1 MPINTAIIIPK
12 RISTMKRLISI
23 LALTVLVACSTPAS
37 ANDVADD
44 GKCLDDIKHFNHLW
58 KTTSASDEA
67 KASAKAKR
75 DEGSNH
81 WAQGEK
87 EKCETAYQAAW
98 ALID

>member
-1 MPINTAIIIPK
+1 
-12 RISTMKRLISI
+12 MKKLLSI
-23 LALTVLVACSTPAS
+23 LALSMMVACSTPAE

-44 GKCLDDIKHFNHLW
+44 GKCLDDIKHLNHLW
-58 KTTSASDEA
+58 KTTSADQSTKDAA
-67 KASAKAKR
+67 KVKR

-81 WAQGEK
+81 WATGDK

>member
-1 MPINTAIIIPK
+1 
-12 RISTMKRLISI
+12 MKKLLLI
-23 LALTVLVACSTPAS
+23 TVFGLLVACSTPAS

-44 GKCLDDIKHFNHLW
+44 GKCLDDIKHYNHLV
-58 KTTSASDEA
+58 KTTTASDDD
-67 KASAKAKR
+67 KAAAIVKR

-81 WAQGEK
+81 WATGDK

>member
-1 MPINTAIIIPK
+1 
-12 RISTMKRLISI
+12 MKKLLLISAF
-23 LALTVLVACSTPAS
+23 ALLVGCSSAE

-44 GKCLDDIKHFNHLW
+44 GKCLDDIKHFNHLL
-58 KTTSASDEA
+58 KTTGADQSTKDA
-67 KASAKAKR
+67 AKAKR
-75 DEGSNH
+75 DEGSEA

>member
-1 MPINTAIIIPK
+1 
-12 RISTMKRLISI
+12 MKKLLSI
-23 LALTVLVACSTPAS
+23 MALTVLVACSTPAE

-44 GKCLDDIKHFNHLW
+44 GKCLDDIKHYNHLV
-58 KTTSASDEA
+58 KTTSASDED
-67 KASAKAKR
+67 KAAAIVKR

-81 WAQGEK
+81 WAAGDK

>member
-1 MPINTAIIIPK
+1 
-12 RISTMKRLISI
+12 MKRLLSI

-44 GKCLDDIKHFNHLW
+44 GKCLDDIKHYNHLV
-58 KTTSASDEA
+58 KTTSASDED
-67 KASAKAKR
+67 KAAAIVKR

-81 WAQGEK
+81 WAQGDK

>member
-1 MPINTAIIIPK
+1 
-12 RISTMKRLISI
+12 MKRLLSI

-44 GKCLDDIKHFNHLW
+44 GKCLDDIKHYNHLV
-58 KTTSASDEA
+58 KTTSASDED
-67 KASAKAKR
+67 KAAAIAKR

-81 WAQGEK
+81 WAQGDK

>member
-1 MPINTAIIIPK
+1 
-12 RISTMKRLISI
+12 MKKLLSI
-23 LALTVLVACSTPAS
+23 LALTMIVACSTPAS

-58 KTTSASDEA
+58 KTTTASDED

-75 DEGSNH
+75 DEGSSH
-81 WAQGEK
+81 WAQGDK

>member
-1 MPINTAIIIPK
+1 MIK
-12 RISTMKRLISI
+12 KL
-23 LALTVLVACSTPAS
+23 LVGFALLTLVACSSAE

-58 KTTSASDEA
+58 KTTSASDED

-81 WAQGEK
+81 WAQGDK
-87 EKCETAYQAAW
+87 EECETAYQAAW

>member
-1 MPINTAIIIPK
+1 MK
-12 RISTMKRLISI
+12 KLLLTMAFGL
-23 LALTVLVACSTPAS
+23 LVACSTPAS

-58 KTTSASDEA
+58 KTTSADQSTKDAA
-67 KASAKAKR
+67 KVKR
-75 DEGSNH
+75 DEGSGH
-81 WAQGEK
+81 WESGDK

>member
-1 MPINTAIIIPK
+1 MEPISIF
-12 RISTMKRLISI
+12 LISI
-23 LALTVLVACSTPAS
+23 LACLGSGC

-58 KTTSASDEA
+58 KTTSADQSTKDAA
-67 KASAKAKR
+67 KVKR

-81 WAQGEK
+81 WATGDK
-87 EKCETAYQAAW
+87 EACETAYQAAW

>member
-1 MPINTAIIIPK
+1 
-12 RISTMKRLISI
+12 MKKLLSI
-23 LALTVLVACSTPAS
+23 MAFTVLVACSTPAS

-44 GKCLDDIKHFNHLW
+44 GKCLDDIKHYNHLV
-58 KTTSASDEA
+58 KTTSASDEN
-67 KASAKAKR
+67 KAAAIVKR

-81 WAQGEK
+81 WAQGDK

>member
-1 MPINTAIIIPK
+1 
-12 RISTMKRLISI
+12 MKKLLSI
-23 LALTVLVACSTPAS
+23 LALTMIVACSTPAS

-58 KTTSASDEA
+58 NTTTASDED

-75 DEGSNH
+75 DEGSSH
-81 WAQGEK
+81 WAQGDK
-87 EKCETAYQAAW
+87 EACETAYQAAW

>member
-1 MPINTAIIIPK
+1 
-12 RISTMKRLISI
+12 MKKLILISAF
-23 LALTVLVACSTPAS
+23 ALLVGCSSAE

-44 GKCLDDIKHFNHLW
+44 GRCLDDIKHYNHLV
-58 KTTSASDEA
+58 KTTSASDDD
-67 KASAKAKR
+67 KAAAIVKR

-81 WAQGEK
+81 WATGDK

>member
-1 MPINTAIIIPK
+1 MIK
-12 RISTMKRLISI
+12 KLLLG
-23 LALTVLVACSTPAS
+23 LALITLVACSTPAS

-44 GKCLDDIKHFNHLW
+44 GKCLDDIKHYNHLV
-58 KTTSASDEA
+58 KTTSASDED
-67 KASAKAKR
+67 KASAIVER
-75 DEGSNH
+75 DKGSEA

>member
-1 MPINTAIIIPK
+1 MK
-12 RISTMKRLISI
+12 KLLLTMAFGL
-23 LALTVLVACSTPAS
+23 LVACSTPAE

-44 GKCLDDIKHFNHLW
+44 GKCLDDIQHYNHLV
-58 KTTSASDEA
+58 KTTTASDED
-67 KASAKAKR
+67 KAAAIVKR

-81 WAQGEK
+81 WASGDK

>member
-1 MPINTAIIIPK
+1 
-12 RISTMKRLISI
+12 MKRLLSI

-44 GKCLDDIKHFNHLW
+44 GKCLDDIKHYNHLV
-58 KTTSASDEA
+58 KTPSASDED
-67 KASAKAKR
+67 KAAAIVKR

-81 WAQGEK
+81 LAQGDK

>member
-1 MPINTAIIIPK
+1 
-12 RISTMKRLISI
+12 MKKLLLISA
-23 LALTVLVACSTPAS
+23 LALLVGCSSAE

-58 KTTSASDEA
+58 KTTSASDDD

-81 WAQGEK
+81 WATGDK

>member
-1 MPINTAIIIPK
+1 
-12 RISTMKRLISI
+12 MKKLLSI
-23 LALTVLVACSTPAS
+23 MAFTVLVACSTPAE

-44 GKCLDDIKHFNHLW
+44 GKCLDDIKHYNHLV
-58 KTTSASDEA
+58 KTTSASDED
-67 KASAKAKR
+67 KAAAIVKR

-81 WAQGEK
+81 WASGDK